1 MVNWRVR
8 DKSPLGTR
16 LDGCMPITAWFV
28 KGRRLSEFD
37 RNKKKHHPL
46 IKKHSKHFAVYFTFT
61 TFAFVRTYLR
71 YNPIPD
77 VKYVTLLPIPQ
88 D

>member
-1 MVNWRVR
+1 MVIN
-8 DKSPLGTR
+8 TR
-16 LDGCMPITAWFV
+16 LEGCMPISAWLD
-28 KGRRLSEFD
+28 KGRIPSEFD
-37 RNKKKHHPL
+37 RNEKNIIHLSKKRPKY
-46 IKKHSKHFAVYFTFT
+46 FAVYFTFT

-77 VKYVTLLPIPQ
+77 VKCVTFLPIPQ